1 MAPRLTL
8 RLQFIE
14 EAKRQFWKKRMQ
26 QVFSGRMLNQKRVKT
41 MRNVVVSDIVH
52 LAEAENDDPTY
63 RLGKVVET
71 NPGEDGCVCTV
82 RVQYTNPGK
91 AGGVTQSPP
100 KTTTQPIHKIAMMVR
115 SRRTHATMRSAQ
127 GGRSSTSRRGKNW
140 Q

>member
-1 MAPRLTL
+1 
-8 RLQFIE
+8 
-14 EAKRQFWKKRMQ
+14 MQ

-41 MRNVVVSDIVH
+41 MRNVVVGDIVH

-71 NPGEDGCVCTV
+71 NPGEDGCVRTV
-82 RVQYTNPGK
+82 RVQYTDPGK